1 MAPPERPAQPLPLR
15 RASDGAPAA
24 GEAAAQTA
32 GDELAAADPAPLD
45 ADSEPAEPPFEPSL
59 ASPRVEPE
67 APFLPAALQV
77 PARRRRGRQSV
88 LPGFGLAMGF
98 TLLYLSLIVFIP
110 LSTVLLKSA
119 SLTWASFWRTVSAPR
134 TLAAYRL
141 SLVASAVAALING
154 VFGVLVAWVLERYRF
169 PGKRLVDALV
179 DLPFALPTAVAGIA
193 LASVYA
199 RNGWVGRWLEPLG
212 IHVAYTPLGV
222 IVALTFIGLPFVV
235 RTVQPVL
242 SDLDPA
248 VEEAAS
254 TLGASRAQIF
264 FRVILPELV
273 PAAATGFVL
282 AFARALGEYG
292 SVIFIAG
299 NLPGKSE
306 ITPLLIMIKL
316 EEFDYPGAT
325 AIALVFLLISFGL
338 LFLINVLAWRRSRF
352 LRAREEAA

>member
-1 MAPPERPAQPLPLR
+1 MTPADRPASARLVHPARLASEAPLLPV
-15 RASDGAPAA
+15 AA
-24 GEAAAQTA
+24 EA
-32 GDELAAADPAPLD
+32 LAAPGPHR
-45 ADSEPAEPPFEPSL
+45 
-59 ASPRVEPE
+59 PRR
-67 APFLPAALQV
+67 QS
-77 PARRRRGRQSV
+77 RRSV
-88 LPGFGLAMGF
+88 LPGFRLSMGF
-98 TLLYLSLIVFIP
+98 TLLYLTLVILIP

-119 SLTWASFWRTVSAPR
+119 SLTWASFWHTVASPR
-134 TLAAYRL
+134 ALYAYRL
-141 SLVASAVAALING
+141 SLAASGLAAVVNG
-154 VFGVLVAWVLERYRF
+154 IFGVLVAWVLERYRF

-199 RNGWVGRWLEPLG
+199 DNGWVGRWLAPLG

-222 IVALTFIGLPFVV
+222 VVALTFIGLPFVV

-254 TLGASRAQIF
+254 TLGASRGQIF
-264 FRVILPELV
+264 RRVVVPEIL

-299 NLPGKSE
+299 NLPMKSE
-306 ITPLLIMIKL
+306 VVPLLIMIRL
-316 EEFDYPGAT
+316 EEFDYPAAT
-325 AIALVFLLISFGL
+325 AIAFVFLVISFAL
-338 LFLINVLAWRRSRF
+338 LFLINLLAWRRSRF